1 MSELSALRAE
11 LKNIAAVIRET
22 YLHGHFTQEQ
32 ESIVFSL
39 GKLTLRCPDN
49 PKAVE
54 SMAAKYDR
62 ARTARWPSV
71 GSNRTPK
78 VATKF
83 RQSKLPAYLEGDKFV
98 VEHPYE

>member
-39 GKLTLRCPDN
+39 GKLTLRCTSSDLMGPFD
-49 PKAVE
+49 PISKRHFSACCF
-54 SMAAKYDR
+54 S
-62 ARTARWPSV
+62 SV
-71 GSNRTPK
+71 TC
-78 VATKF
+78 
-83 RQSKLPAYLEGDKFV
+83 
-98 VEHPYE
+98 